1 MVGVDQPPR
10 QPTGL
15 PRTIKKILWEYQN
28 QLNTVL
34 LPYLKPML
42 NALSSVLII
51 SEHLKIIVSTCTSTV
66 FLALFIT

>member
-28 QLNTVL
+28 LLNTVL
-34 LPYLKPML
+34 L
-42 NALSSVLII
+42 LSSALII
-51 SEHLKIIVSTCTSTV
+51 SEYLKIIVSTCTSTV
-66 FLALFIT
+66 FLTLFIT